1 MFKDTNNSSNNNVT
15 GKPIIIQSAIT
26 HLLQIVDSLHK
37 YNGDANLQA
46 ELQALDNVMVRYLE
60 ARNTYK
66 LSKNANVNRNTTPG
80 THINNGDHHNHHE
93 SYHSSQPDDINKL

>member
-46 ELQALDNVMVRYLE
+46 EL
-60 ARNTYK
+60 
-66 LSKNANVNRNTTPG
+66 
-80 THINNGDHHNHHE
+80 
-93 SYHSSQPDDINKL
+93 